1 MELNMKRTFTL
12 LLAALVAAAALP
24 AAAQSKGDWT
34 LGIGVHNVD
43 PKSDNGSLD
52 ATALALGPLP
62 PTEVGNSAR
71 PTITAEYFIA
81 DNLGIEVLA
90 ALPFHHD
97 ISVRGVGKVGSTK
110 HLPPVVSLQY
120 HFANASKVTPFV
132 GLGVNYTTFFS
143 EETTGALA
151 GTKLELDDS
160 WGLAAHVGLDFAV
173 GERGALRIDA
183 RWADIE
189 SDVKVNGIK
198 VGTADIDPLVYGVA
212 YVWRF

>member
-1 MELNMKRTFTL
+1 MKRTSTL

-62 PTEVGNSAR
+62 PTEVGNSVR

-97 ISVRGVGKVGSTK
+97 IEVRGVGKVGSTK

-120 HFANASKVTPFV
+120 HFANASKTTPFV
-132 GLGVNYTTFFS
+132 GVGVNYTTFFS

-151 GTKLELDDS
+151 GTELKLGNS
-160 WGLAAHVGLDFAV
+160 WGLAAHVGLDFAIS
-173 GERGALRIDA
+173 ERSAIRIDA
-183 RWADIE
+183 RWADID
-189 SDVKVNGIK
+189 SDVSVNGIK
-198 VGTADIDPLVYGVA
+198 VGTANIDPLVYGAAWVMK
-212 YVWRF
+212 F